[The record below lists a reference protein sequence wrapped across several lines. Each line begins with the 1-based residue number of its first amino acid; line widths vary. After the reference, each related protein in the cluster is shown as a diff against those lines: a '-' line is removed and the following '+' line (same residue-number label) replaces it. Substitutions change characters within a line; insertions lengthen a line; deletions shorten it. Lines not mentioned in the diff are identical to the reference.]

1 LEISE
6 NLEKLKAYEILVNLK
21 KPRKNPSPEYGPRKI
36 SAVSLFRK
44 KVEKPLKHF
53 RLAQN
58 KE

>member
-21 KPRKNPSPEYGPRKI
+21 KPRKNPSPEYPRKI

-44 KVEKPLKHF
+44 KVEKPLKQF